1 MVAVMRNP
9 IQPSLDRPFPLPDRI
24 LRDGWWVDVKR
35 APRNRPNPLR
45 LVIGENGEGPNDR
58 RNPEKLNR

>member
-24 LRDGWWVDVKR
+24 LRDGWWAGVTTASDE
-35 APRNRPNPLR
+35 RPDLVR

-58 RNPEKLNR
+58 RNPEQPQR